1 MKRRLTIKNLILVV
15 LVAIFLF
22 GFVRQEKAM
31 RRIEKERVAKEAQ
44 LESLKNKQERLQEE
58 HDKAQSN
65 EYLEQLARERLNMIK
80 KGETSV
86 EQQKKADSNSQN

>member
-15 LVAIFLF
+15 LVVIFLF
-22 GFVRQEKAM
+22 GFVRQERTM
-31 RRIEKERVAKEAQ
+31 RRIQKEKAAKEAQ
-44 LESLKNKQERLQEE
+44 LESLKEKNERLQEE

-80 KGETSV
+80 KGEISV
-86 EQQKKADSNSQN
+86 EQKKADSNSQN

>member
-15 LVAIFLF
+15 LVAIFIF
-22 GFVRQEKAM
+22 SFVRQEKAM

-44 LESLKNKQERLQEE
+44 LEYLKNKQEE

>member
-1 MKRRLTIKNLILVV
+1 MKKRELR
-15 LVAIFLF
+15 
-22 GFVRQEKAM
+22 
-31 RRIEKERVAKEAQ
+31 KEAQ
-44 LESLKNKQERLQEE
+44 LESLKNKQEKLQEE

>member
-15 LVAIFLF
+15 LVAIFIF
-22 GFVRQEKAM
+22 SFVRQEKAM
-31 RRIEKERVAKEAQ
+31 RRIEKERVA
-44 LESLKNKQERLQEE
+44 ESLKNKQERLQEE

>member
-1 MKRRLTIKNLILVV
+1 MKRRVTIKNLILALLVV
-15 LVAIFLF
+15 IFLF
-22 GFVRQEKAM
+22 GFVRQERAM
-31 RRIEKERVAKEAQ
+31 KRIQKEKSAKESQ
-44 LESLKNKQERLQEE
+44 LQSLKEKNERLKEE
-58 HDKAQSN
+58 NDKAQSN